1 MEKDLDKPHFSFLWG
16 FSVGLISKINP
27 YPLLLI
33 FFILIGIFM
42 STSYNWKQDIK
53 DMIEEEKKDMRRDSH
68 LWLANLVAL
77 LCGLGSAYLLGY
89 YLHL

>member
-16 FSVGLISKINP
+16 LGVGIISRINP
-27 YPLLLI
+27 YFL
-33 FFILIGIFM
+33 FFILLILIGLFI

-68 LWLANLVAL
+68 QGLANLIAL
-77 LCGLGSAYLLGY
+77 FCGLGSAYLLGY